1 MPIEPIVA
9 GQDLPPLPELPEAMP
24 MAGISGPARQS
35 LRQLLADADR
45 GLAHHLYQGVEIDT
59 LLRWRAALV
68 DRLVQHV
75 ARACLGASATAPGRG
90 FALFA
95 VGGYGR
101 GILFPH
107 SDIDLLA
114 LCDGDRDGVPE
125 HGLEQLF
132 SCLWDIGLTLGQA
145 VRTPGECRRLAE
157 HDVTVYTSLLD
168 ARLLY
173 GDPEMAATMAK
184 LVADPGLWPPLA
196 FLTAKRAEQAR
207 RHARFDDTAHN
218 LEPNIKEGPG
228 GLRTLDLLNWL
239 GRRVIGAADLGG
251 LEHEGLLDPAEL
263 DKLKQARA
271 TLQRYRYAL
280 HLEAG
285 RAEER
290 LLFDFQR
297 SLAERLGFRD
307 YQEAASKPEPWLP
320 GHAEPLLGVEQFM
333 QGYYRAASLVERLG
347 VQLTE
352 RFEELLEPDPER
364 EALDAEFAR
373 CGRRLECRDPDLFL
387 ADPAALVRA
396 FIMRIDHPELIGFTA
411 ETMRRIQHALV
422 HRREQLVNDPAVL
435 EVLLQ
440 LLRRGAA
447 AVEALWRMNRHGVLA
462 AILPPFARVVGRM
475 QYDLFHVY
483 TVDEHTLRVLRNVA
497 WFDQPEARREFPV
510 ACEVFANLDKP
521 ELLLLGALFHDIA
534 KGRGGDHSA
543 LGEDEARR
551 FCQRLGLDDDDTE
564 LVAWLVRWHLLMST
578 TAQRQDITDPAVV
591 HRFAREVGDWERLDN
606 LYLLTIADIR
616 GTSPRLWNAWKDR
629 LLADLYVAARYALRS
644 DLALPLRA
652 DARVRACRERAMS
665 LLKAEGLAQDAIE
678 QVWQDF
684 PDASFLRH
692 RAEQIAWQTR
702 AILEHGDPPLV
713 AVHPLSVRGTTE
725 LFVCAPDREGLF
737 AAITATLDR
746 LRFSVVEARIL
757 SSRSGLA
764 LDTFLLLDSDSMKPA
779 DAERARALAAAMRDA
794 LTHTPYTSRPVQRG
808 LSRQLRHFQM
818 TPRTE
823 YVDDQAS
830 GRTQLA
836 LVCTD
841 RPGLLAAV
849 AQAFADTGIK
859 VHDARIATFGERV
872 EDFFQLTD
880 SNDRLLDDALRKRL
894 DAALEHR
901 VDTGSGGNS

>member
-1 MPIEPIVA
+1 MPTELPLA
-9 GQDLPPLPELPEAMP
+9 GQGLSALPELPEAMP

-45 GLAHHLYQGVEIDT
+45 RLARHLYEGVAASA
-59 LLRWRAALV
+59 LLSWRARLV
-68 DRLVQHV
+68 DRVVVHV
-75 ARACLGASATAPGRG
+75 ARACLGVNLTAPGSD

-95 VGGYGR
+95 VGGYGHLV
-101 GILFPH
+101 LFPH

-114 LCDGDRDGVPE
+114 LCLAEPDEPLAR
-125 HGLEQLF
+125 GLEEFF
-132 SCLWDIGLTLGQA
+132 SCLWDIGLKPGQA
-145 VRTPGECRRLAE
+145 VRTMDECRQLAAE
-157 HDVTVYTSLLD
+157 EVAVFTSLLD

-173 GDPEMAATMAK
+173 GDAGMQAQLAR
-184 LVADPGLWPPLA
+184 LIDDPAIWPALEFLA
-196 FLTAKRAEQAR
+196 AKRAEQAR

-218 LEPNIKEGPG
+218 LEPNIKESPG
-228 GLRTLDLLNWL
+228 GLRTLDLLRWL
-239 GRRVIGAADLGG
+239 GKRVIGAPDLGG
-251 LEHEGLLDPAEL
+251 LVHEGLLDPAEL
-263 DKLKQARA
+263 DRLEQAQG

-290 LLFDFQR
+290 LLFDYQR
-297 SLAERLGFRD
+297 PLAEKLGFRD
-307 YQEAASKPEPWLP
+307 HQEAGAESEPWQP
-320 GHAEPLLGVEQFM
+320 GQAEPLLGVEQFM
-333 QGYYRAASLVERLG
+333 QGYYRAATLVERLG

-352 RFEELLEPDPER
+352 RFDELLEPDPKR
-364 EALDAEFAR
+364 EIIDADFLR
-373 CGRRLECRDPDLFL
+373 CGKRLERREPDLFL
-387 ADPAALVRA
+387 DDPAALVRA
-396 FIMRIDHPELIGFTA
+396 FIVRIDHPELIGFTA
-411 ETMRRIQHALV
+411 ETMRRIQQALA
-422 HRREQLVNDPAVL
+422 HRREALVNDPAVL
-435 EVLLQ
+435 EAFLD
-440 LLRRGAA
+440 LLRRGAP
-447 AVEALWRMNRHGVLA
+447 AVEALWSMNRHGVLA
-462 AILPPFARVVGRM
+462 GILPPFARVVGRM

-497 WFDQPEARREFPV
+497 WFDKPEARREFPV

-534 KGRGGDHSA
+534 KGRGGDHST
-543 LGEDEARR
+543 LGEDDARR
-551 FCQRLGLDDDDTE
+551 FCARLGLDDDDTE
-564 LVAWLVRWHLLMST
+564 LVAWLVRWHLLLST

-591 HRFAREVGDWERLDN
+591 HDFAARVGDWERLDN

-616 GTSPRLWNAWKDR
+616 GTSPKLWNAWKAR

-644 DLALPLRA
+644 DLAPPLRA
-652 DARVRACRERAMS
+652 DARVRACRDRARK
-665 LLKAEGLAQDAIE
+665 LLLAEGLDQEAIE
-678 QVWQDF
+678 AVWADF

-702 AILEHGDPPLV
+702 AMLKHEDPPLV

-737 AAITATLDR
+737 AAITAALDR

-757 SSRSGLA
+757 SSNKGLA
-764 LDTFLLLDSDSMKPA
+764 LDTFLLLDSDTMKPA
-779 DAERARALAAAMRDA
+779 RSGRAEALAAELRQV
-794 LTHTPYTSRPVQRG
+794 LSRTPYASRPVSRG

-823 YVDDQAS
+823 YVDDPAS

-880 SNDRLLDDALRKRL
+880 GHDRLLDAQLRQQLDEALQQ
-894 DAALEHR
+894 R
-901 VDTGSGGNS
+901 VDTGSDDD